1 MRQVFF
7 ESKFLDR
14 VIYLDQIDSLSGV
27 DIAKLDHELL
37 IAIDNMQTKMHKE
50 RDGDDSDWLM
60 KLSWKIKIC
69 ERFHAA
75 IKQVQQRDA
84 LKLETYHLSYFRQA
98 VSNEIGPM
106 KADQLFEQA
115 RIDATKQIDK
125 ELQA

>member
-37 IAIDNMQTKMHKE
+37 IAIDNMQTKMHEE

-69 ERFHAA
+69 ERFHAS

-84 LKLETYHLSYFRQA
+84 LRLETYHLSYFRQA
-98 VSNEIGPM
+98 VSNAIGPM
-106 KADQLFEQA
+106 KTDKLFEQA
-115 RIDATKQIDK
+115 RVDATEQIDK
-125 ELQA
+125 ESRV